1 MISNLVGIP
10 LPIDADAPED
20 TFVATQY
27 WRLLSG
33 LPIAF
38 SVIQSALLLSV
49 FNYET
54 PKFLK

>member
-10 LPIDADAPED
+10 LPIDADVHED
-20 TFVATQY
+20 TFVDTQY
-27 WRLLSG
+27 WRLLFG

-38 SVIQSALLLSV
+38 SVIQSALLLTV